1 MKRLCLLALSVDAC
15 IDSST
20 TDLDLAS
27 KDPNITNAEKADAPG
42 WESAATLHEGTRIF
56 DHASANG
63 RRVHS
68 LWISGSNMN
77 HVPLVVDARATDT
90 NDVRIAVLG
99 PLVNG
104 TRAVLGADGY
114 SQRKRDASVT
124 LDISQPGEHLV
135 VVGSYNL
142 ASETFYDLHATC
154 PGPDGCGVSRYD
166 VLATP
171 KDGALVGDSTRL
183 VSMLLGDVMV
193 GHEYDVDV
201 ELWASP
207 PMQWWNATKV
217 GTSTASG
224 TQVNAI
230 IPASVHDGDDLRLV
244 VRESGGRILDTGV
257 TTRFVAT
264 PHSFARLDSIL
275 YGDIASLQIGGIV
288 GYFEGVADMRLYSET
303 REMELAASTQHS
315 DRPGQEG
322 NGYNSFDASFFPELS
337 VAPHDGEILSVG
349 YLNGNGDYRRLGCFE
364 YCNNLSGLSSCTGGE
379 RTCP

>member
-1 MKRLCLLALSVDAC
+1 MKRLCLLALTVAAC
-15 IDSST
+15 IDSP

-27 KDPNITNAEKADAPG
+27 ADPDISNAVKLDAPG
-42 WESAATLHEGTRIF
+42 WESSTTLHEGMRIF
-56 DHASANG
+56 DHASANS

-68 LWISGSNMN
+68 VWISGSNMN
-77 HVPLVVDARATDT
+77 HVPFVVDARATDT
-90 NDVRIAVLG
+90 NSVRIAVLG

-104 TRAVLGADGY
+104 ARAVLAADGY
-114 SQRKRDASVT
+114 AQEKRDASVT

-142 ASETFYDLHATC
+142 ATDTSYDLHASC

-183 VSMLLGDVMV
+183 VPMLLGDVMV
-193 GHEYDVDV
+193 GHDYDVDV

-207 PMQWWNATKV
+207 PMRPWDATKV
-217 GTSTASG
+217 ATSTASG
-224 TQVNAI
+224 MQVNTI
-230 IPASVHDGDDLRLV
+230 VPASVHEGDDLQLV

-257 TTRFVAT
+257 TTRFVPT
-264 PHSFARLDSIL
+264 LHSFARLDSMI
-275 YGDIASLQIGGIV
+275 YGDIASLQIAGVV

-303 REMELAASTQHS
+303 REMELAATTLHT

-322 NGYNSFDASFFPELS
+322 NGYNSFDAQFLPDLS
-337 VAPHDGEILSVG
+337 IAPHDGELLSVG
-349 YLNGNGDYRRLGCFE
+349 FINGNGDYHRLGCFE
-364 YCNNLSGLSSCTGGE
+364 YCNNLSGLGSCTGGE